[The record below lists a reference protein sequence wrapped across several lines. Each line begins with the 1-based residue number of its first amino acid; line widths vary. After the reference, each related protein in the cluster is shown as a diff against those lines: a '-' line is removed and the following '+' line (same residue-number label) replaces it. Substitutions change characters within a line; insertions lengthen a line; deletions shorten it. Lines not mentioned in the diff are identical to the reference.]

1 MQMWVVNGIETNRN
15 ETKANCKCG
24 TTLATVNCGIA
35 NLLAALRL
43 QFMLLPC
50 TVAQRRFQCLASSRN
65 TCANLWATKHGLSNP
80 FA

>member
-1 MQMWVVNGIETNRN
+1 MQMWVVNGREANRN

-24 TTLATVNCGIA
+24 ATLATAHSGIA

-43 QFMLLPC
+43 QFMRCLPGSR
-50 TVAQRRFQCLASSRN
+50 TEAPSNIEIPVQTSGPTEHRLA
-65 TCANLWATKHGLSNP
+65 NP